1 MSRRTLNLIWMRDNS
16 KVQKLFWAVAER
28 KTSLCYQVLPTLSS
42 VTQRRSIRIKQMK
55 PKPAQNAETSML
67 MCYPEEVHGATEK
80 PACESQPSTCPESS
94 HANVAPLPPTWV
106 DAPQHTNISRIVHC
120 HSLYLKGYYEY
131 WDWCAQLKE
140 MSQRGS
146 QMFRYSFSLGP
157 SFLPIEPS
165 PPLLTY
171 ECYVKFNFRV
181 FKIVLFNYLYIL
193 VSGCLCGHGLFV
205 RHIWFIWVALLWAGA
220 ACMGNHDKT

>member
-1 MSRRTLNLIWMRDNS
+1 MQKHLCWCVTLRRFMAPLRSRRVSLNPLP
-16 KVQKLFWAVAER
+16 
-28 KTSLCYQVLPTLSS
+28 VLSP
-42 VTQRRSIRIKQMK
+42 
-55 PKPAQNAETSML
+55 PP
-67 MCYPEEVHGATEK
+67 
-80 PACESQPSTCPESS
+80 
-94 HANVAPLPPTWV
+94 ANVAPLPPTWV

-131 WDWCAQLKE
+131 WDWCAQLKD
-140 MSQRGS
+140 MSLH
-146 QMFRYSFSLGP
+146 SFSLGP

-220 ACMGNHDKT
+220 ACMGNHDKP